1 HFSEEELS
9 GKGQM
14 KAELQ
19 KRTGLPLNPNVP
31 LIGMVSRLTNQKGFD
46 LVLSQLEKVLEEN
59 VQIVLLGT
67 GFPEI
72 EEGFRYFSQK
82 YPDKLSANIAFD
94 IQFAQEIYAGSDFF
108 LMPSAF
114 EPCGLSQMIA
124 MRYGTLPIVHEIG
137 GLKDTVIPFNPISK
151 EGTGFG
157 FVDFE
162 GQILVETIN
171 RALEVYG
178 KEPEVLNKMVLSAM
192 SKDFSWGTKA
202 QQYIELYQEL

>member
-1 HFSEEELS
+1 
-9 GKGQM
+9 
-14 KAELQ
+14 
-19 KRTGLPLNPNVP
+19 
-31 LIGMVSRLTNQKGFD
+31 
-46 LVLSQLEKVLEEN
+46 
-59 VQIVLLGT
+59 
-67 GFPEI
+67 
-72 EEGFRYFSQK
+72 
-82 YPDKLSANIAFD
+82 
-94 IQFAQEIYAGSDFF
+94 
-108 LMPSAF
+108 
-114 EPCGLSQMIA
+114 

-162 GQILVETIN
+162 GQILLETIN